1 MKKDN
6 KKTAT
11 DYILLG
17 VFIALLILVIIL
29 LIVTIKNR
37 PKTQSANFTIPIIEK
52 KFSTNMRVDL
62 YKLKDQNKGYV
73 LDIANYYKQKTV
85 KEKTT
90 YELKF
95 VNNSSGKI
103 TVTKNDSNK
112 NLAKTEKEFVISSK
126 FSPNKKKKD
135 TYTVKVSGNVK
146 EGDTLDIA
154 ISSK

>member
-1 MKKDN
+1 M
-6 KKTAT
+6 
-11 DYILLG
+11 
-17 VFIALLILVIIL
+17 
-29 LIVTIKNR
+29 
-37 PKTQSANFTIPIIEK
+37 
-52 KFSTNMRVDL
+52 
-62 YKLKDQNKGYV
+62 
-73 LDIANYYKQKTV
+73 
-85 KEKTT
+85 
-90 YELKF
+90 KF

-103 TVTKNDSNK
+103 TVTKNESNK